1 MDEEKQ
7 ESATWDRKTKTTTK
21 KKTNRKRSEKK
32 ASKKVKFSTSHVL
45 ESIPTTIIKLDI
57 PKSILKEKEEEKEE
71 ENNNIQSP
79 VDDCSSQTYPRS
91 SGHMIKSS
99 SKKCNRNI
107 KGNHRLKNKSRRK
120 MTGKEWKRGR
130 LEDQKIG
137 KGEKN
142 GEIYIYSSQWYKIK
156 S

>member
-79 VDDCSSQTYPRS
+79 VDDGSSQTYPRS
-91 SGHMIKSS
+91 SDHMVKSF
-99 SKKCNRNI
+99 SKKCIRNT
-107 KGNHRLKNKSRRK
+107 KGNHWLKNKSRRK
-120 MTGKEWKRGR
+120 MTGKDWKRGR
-130 LEDQKIG
+130 LKDWKIV
-137 KGEKN
+137 KGEEN
-142 GEIYIYSSQWYKIK
+142 GEIYLLFSMV
-156 S
+156 

>member
-1 MDEEKQ
+1 M
-7 ESATWDRKTKTTTK
+7 TT
-21 KKTNRKRSEKK
+21 
-32 ASKKVKFSTSHVL
+32 
-45 ESIPTTIIKLDI
+45 IMIMIIKLWCFKI
-57 PKSILKEKEEEKEE
+57 KFNVVNMFEFFVVFRTSTVCIKWRVTSTSVELQISEERTLKKKILFPAFYILFKGGRR
-71 ENNNIQSP
+71 
-79 VDDCSSQTYPRS
+79 VGGRRRRSQTYPRS

-156 S
+156 SW